1 MLKDP
6 YLIGLVIAFF
16 IVVGLGYTVMTIF
29 MGFVSTLH
37 NEMEEEKKRKKEKE
51 RRMQD
56 VA

>member
-6 YLIGLVIAFF
+6 YVIGLIIAFF

-29 MGFVSTLH
+29 VGFVSSLH
-37 NEMEEEKKRKKEKE
+37 QEMEEEKKRKKEKE
-51 RRMQD
+51 RKLQD